1 MNAHNCHRTDKYR
14 HRLPGSLSGRHRI
27 AWREALAAMASPMVR
42 LHHLRNIRTRM
53 LRDALC
59 DVDGCETRD
68 DDA

>member
-1 MNAHNCHRTDKYR
+1 MIAQNCHCSAEYR
-14 HRLPGSLSGRHRI
+14 QRPSASR
-27 AWREALAAMASPMVR
+27 WRDAFVAIASPMVR

-59 DVDGCETRD
+59 GVDGCSERG